1 MTTDG
6 QSAAKKSK
14 VELIKENSRNLR
26 GTLAEELLQDT
37 PKFAGD
43 STQLLKFHGVYQQED
58 RDIRKAARD
67 GSGDRS
73 YIMMVRTKIP
83 AGILKPEQYLAFDRI
98 SDEFAN
104 GTLRIT
110 TRQTIQFHG
119 IIKGNLKQTIASLNA
134 ALVTTIGACGDI
146 ERNVVTC
153 PAPDGDAIHE
163 AVRQMAFTLSDGLLP
178 QTRAYHEIWLDG
190 EKAIS
195 TEEEPIYGNNYLPRK
210 FKTGVALPGDNC
222 VDVHSNDLGLIAITG
237 PNGVEGANMVV
248 GGGLGMTHGIQ
259 ATYPR
264 LADAMAFVPS
274 EKLLDVAKAIIAV
287 YREYGD
293 RSNRKHARIKY
304 IVEERGIAWLR
315 AEVEKRLGYALEA
328 PREVP
333 ITAVEDHLG
342 WHESAD
348 GTWYLGVHVPSGRV
362 ADRGDERAR
371 SGFRALVE
379 RFSPG
384 VVLTT
389 QQNIIFSG
397 FTVAQRA
404 EVDALLAAYGV
415 AGVDSL
421 STVKRFGMAC
431 PAMPTCGLA
440 VSEAERVMPE
450 LVGDIESRWVA
461 HGLADDPIVVRMT
474 GCPNGCARPYV
485 AEVGVVG
492 RSGDTYNVYVGGS
505 ALGTRLNTLVAEIV
519 PLREIAGMLDPLFAT
534 YAEKRGEGET
544 FGDFWDRMG
553 IDEARRIT
561 NWSPARADAG

>member
-1 MTTDG
+1 M
-6 QSAAKKSK
+6 
-14 VELIKENSRNLR
+14 
-26 GTLAEELLQDT
+26 
-37 PKFAGD
+37 F
-43 STQLLKFHGVYQQED
+43 
-58 RDIRKAARD
+58 RKAVRD
-67 GSGDRS
+67 GSGERA
-73 YIMMVRTKIP
+73 YIFMVRTKIP
-83 AGILKPEQYLAFDRI
+83 GGILKPEQYLAFDRI
-98 SDEFAN
+98 SDEYAN

-119 IIKGNLKQTIASLNA
+119 IIKSNLKTTIASLNS

-153 PAPDGDAIHE
+153 PAPDHDHLHQ
-163 AVRQMAFTLSDGLLP
+163 AVRQIAFTMSDGLLP

-195 TEEEPIYGNNYLPRK
+195 TEDEPIYGNNYLPRK
-210 FKTGVALPGDNC
+210 FKTGVAFPGDNC
-222 VDVHSNDLGLIAITG
+222 IDVYSNDLGLIAIPG
-237 PNGVEGANMVV
+237 PDGIVDGANVVV

-264 LADAMAFVPS
+264 LADTMAFVPTGS
-274 EKLLDVAKAIIAV
+274 LLEVGKAVIAV

-293 RSNRKHARIKY
+293 RANRKHARIKY
-304 IVEERGIAWLR
+304 IVEERGIGWLR
-315 AEVEKRLGYALEA
+315 SEVERRIGYALED
-328 PREVP
+328 PRDVP
-333 ITAVEDHLG
+333 VTAVDDHLG
-342 WHESAD
+342 WHESGD
-348 GTWYLGVHVPSGRV
+348 GTWYLGVHVSSGRV
-362 ADRGDERAR
+362 VDSGSERLR
-371 SGFRALVE
+371 SGFRAVVE

-389 QQNIIFSG
+389 QQNIIFAG
-397 FTVAQRA
+397 FTAEQRP
-404 EVDALLAAYGV
+404 EVDAILAAHGV
-415 AGVDSL
+415 GGVESL

-440 VSEAERVMPE
+440 VSEAERVMPD
-450 LVGDIESRWVA
+450 LVCDIEARWSA
-461 HGLADDPIVVRMT
+461 HGLANEPIVVRMT

-505 ALGTRLNTLVAEIV
+505 ALGTRLNTLIAEIV
-519 PLREIAGMLDPLFAT
+519 PLGDIGRLLDPLFAV
-534 YAEKRGEGET
+534 YAEKRIAGEP
-544 FGDFWDRMG
+544 FGDFWDRIG